1 MANKMDAL
9 IHICNQQTMDGQS
22 ETIEMDVIGTLSQ
35 TEDGFLLTYTEYDE
49 ETNRCDTTVRVTG
62 NDTVSVTRSGVFGSE
77 MLFETG
83 KRGSFAYG
91 TPYGML
97 TMGLY
102 TKSVENAL
110 RADGGRLRFCYST
123 DFQSQAPID
132 NRMTLTVSPK

>member
-1 MANKMDAL
+1 MAKKTDVFV
-9 IHICNQQTMDGQS
+9 HICNQQTMDGQS
-22 ETIEMDVIGTLSQ
+22 ETIEMDVVGELSQ

-62 NDTVSVTRSGVFGSE
+62 QNTVSVTRRGNFCSE
-77 MLFETG
+77 MLFEAG

-91 TPYGML
+91 TPYGTL

-102 TKSVENAL
+102 TKSVDNAL